1 MPFDVSIAAVTT
13 APALPPAWTAT
24 ETAYWAGLVLG
35 AYLLG
40 SIPFGLLI
48 GLAKGVDVRQ
58 HGSKNIGT
66 ANVGRTLGRKWGVLT
81 FFLDA
86 LKGFLP
92 VLVAGFVLKTI
103 ARPEVPSHLAWAWL
117 VVGVCAVVGHMWSP
131 FLKFK
136 GGKGV
141 ATGFGAM
148 LAVFPILSLPA
159 MAAFLVWLACVKT
172 TRFIG
177 LSSCVAA
184 ASIPFLL
191 IFVTPVCRY
200 FGLFVPEPGAPVTWP
215 LWPYVTVAVL
225 LALMVVW
232 RHRSNIARMLNGT
245 EPRYGRKP
253 PPAAAPAEPPAARP

>member
-1 MPFDVSIAAVTT
+1 MPPTT
-13 APALPPAWTAT
+13 PLPAWTT
-24 ETAYWAGLVLG
+24 NDTLIWLGLSLA

-86 LKGFLP
+86 MKGFAP
-92 VLVAGFVLKTI
+92 TLVAGFALKTI
-103 ARPEVPSHLAWAWL
+103 ARPEVPSYMAWAWL
-117 VVGVCAVVGHMWSP
+117 SVGLFSVAGHMWSP

-148 LAVFPILSLPA
+148 LAVFPILTLPA
-159 MAAFLVWLACVKT
+159 MAAFVIWVVCVKA

-177 LSSCVAA
+177 FSSCVAA
-184 ASIPFLL
+184 VSIPFLL
-191 IFVTPVCRY
+191 IFVTPVCRH
-200 FGLFVPEPGAPVTWP
+200 FGFFVPDPSAPVAWP
-215 LWPYVTVAVL
+215 LWPYVTVAIM

-232 RHRSNIARMLNGT
+232 RHRSNIARMINGT
-245 EPRYGRKP
+245 EPRYGRKKP
-253 PPAAAPAEPPAARP
+253 DAVPDPRP